1 MIMNLSILV
10 KISPLMFLIM
20 FLYFPIANLLF
31 SLDELS
37 NRSYIES
44 LLTIGR
50 TPYYLDVIGF
60 TFLQALISTF
70 LVMVVAMPCC
80 YVLAKFKFPGKSIAL
95 ALLTVPFIMPPIVL
109 VIALLVFVGPNNPLM
124 NMLVE
129 RLNFFNFGTGGNF
142 FLILIAHVIFEF
154 SIVVRL
160 ISNFWSNLNK
170 NIYEVAAVLGA
181 SPRKIFITVTF
192 PILKPAIIAAGSLI
206 FMFTFTSFGVIL
218 ILGGGFFSTMETEIY
233 YSIFKYFDLTIAV
246 ALSFIQIVFT
256 IIILLVYSVFQSRA
270 NRTLRLTQGEK
281 RYIPIR
287 SKNDLIQVSL
297 FLLTTVIVLSPYLF
311 LLIRSLFFDGSFSFD
326 PYTSLFINIDDSY
339 FFLSPLKVVAN
350 SLFFGFLTVI
360 VAVPLG
366 ICVSYYLGK
375 QKSKFGNILDSF
387 YMSTLGISSV
397 VLGLALLM
405 GLHNSVID
413 LRTTWV
419 PLVVAHI
426 LISYPFVVRIILP
439 TLNSIGPNLI
449 GSAINLGSSPWKVF
463 TRLELP
469 ILSKSILVSAVFSF
483 AISMGEFG
491 ASLLITR
498 PEHATIPVHI
508 YRYLSQPGQANF
520 EHAIAMSC
528 ILMLMATLGF
538 ILIEK
543 LRYRGWGDF

>member
-1 MIMNLSILV
+1 MNLSIFV
-10 KISPLMFLIM
+10 KISPLIFLVI
-20 FLYFPIANLLF
+20 FLYFPVANLLV
-31 SLDELS
+31 SLDGLS

-44 LLTIGR
+44 LFSIVR
-50 TPYYLDVIGF
+50 TPYYLDVIWF
-60 TFLQALISTF
+60 TFLQASVSTF
-70 LVMVVAMPCC
+70 LVIIVAMPCC
-80 YVLAKFKFPGKSIAL
+80 YVLAKYRFPGKSIVI

-109 VIALLVFVGPNNPLM
+109 VIAFLVLVGPNNPFV
-124 NMLVE
+124 NMLGE
-129 RLNFFNFGTGGNF
+129 RPSFFDFGTGGNF
-142 FLILIAHVIFEF
+142 YLILIAHVIFEF
-154 SIVVRL
+154 SIVIRL
-160 ISNFWSNLNK
+160 ISNFWSNLNR

-181 SPRKIFITVTF
+181 SPSKIFINITL

-218 ILGGGFFSTMETEIY
+218 ILGGGFFSTVETEIY

-246 ALSFIQIVFT
+246 ALSFIQIIFT
-256 IIILLVYSVFQSRA
+256 ILILLIYSVFQSRA

-281 RYIPIR
+281 QYIPVR
-287 SKNDLIQVSL
+287 SKKDFIQVSL
-297 FLLTTVIVLSPYLF
+297 FLLTAIFVLSPYL
-311 LLIRSLFFDGSFSFD
+311 LLLVRSFFFDGSFSLD
-326 PYTSLFINIDDSY
+326 PYTSLFIDINNSY
-339 FFLSPLKVVAN
+339 FFLSPIKVVAN
-350 SLFFGFLTVI
+350 SLFFGVLTVI

-366 ICVSYYLGK
+366 ICVSYYLAK
-375 QKSKFGNILDSF
+375 QKSRFGNILDSF

-405 GLHNSVID
+405 GLHTSLID

-449 GSAINLGSSPWKVF
+449 GSAINLGSSPRSVF

-469 ILSKSILVSAVFSF
+469 ILSRAILVSAVFSF

-520 EHAIAMSC
+520 EHALAMSC